1 MLKVLAVCKDRN
13 AAENILPAL
22 FEYSQLFSLQFY
34 IADTNEDIL
43 AVFMRQ
49 RPQLFMVYDAGDA
62 NADVKFLQ
70 QLSPTTPV
78 IVISPAEDELAAV
91 EAYQSGVIDYVHLP
105 CGSREFYYRLA
116 ARLRLL
122 QIATSGEAASSIWR
136 AGNLAISLRNNQVRL
151 GSEFIPLT
159 TTEYKLLVI
168 LATNLNC
175 IVTTEQLY
183 ADLWNVNDMGETSRT
198 LSMHISKLRHKL
210 GFNKFTPLNIVTIHK
225 KGYSLRTNGSTQIN
239 AAEPVNIPIEQ
250 QHTIYT
256 ANVKK
261 PEANYANDKEH

>member
-22 FEYSQLFSLQFY
+22 FEYSQLFSLQFH
-34 IADTNEDIL
+34 IVSTSEDIL

-62 NADVKFLQ
+62 NDDIKFLQ

-78 IVISPAEDELAAV
+78 IVISPVEDELAAV
-91 EAYQSGVIDYVHLP
+91 EAYQSGAIDYVHLP

-122 QIATSGEAASSIWR
+122 QIATSGEAASILR
-136 AGNLAISLRNNQVRL
+136 AGNLAISLRSNQVRL
-151 GSEFIPLT
+151 GNEFIPLT
-159 TTEYKLLVI
+159 TTEYKLLVV

-225 KGYSLRTNGSTQIN
+225 KGYSLRTNGSAQIN

-250 QHTIYT
+250 QTIYT

-261 PEANYANDKEH
+261 PEADYANNNER

>member
-1 MLKVLAVCKDRN
+1 MLKILAVCKDRN

-49 RPQLFMVYDAGDA
+49 RPQLFMVYEAGSGDD
-62 NADVKFLQ
+62 DVKFLQ
-70 QLSPTTPV
+70 QLSPATPV
-78 IVISPAEDELAAV
+78 IVISPDNGELAAV
-91 EAYQSGVIDYVHLP
+91 KAYKNGVTDYVHLP

-122 QIATSGEAASSIWR
+122 QIASTEDAASILR
-136 AGNLAISLRNNQVRL
+136 AGNVSISLRSNQVRL

-159 TTEYKLLVI
+159 TTEYKILVL

-175 IVTTEQLY
+175 TVTTEQLY
-183 ADLWNVNDMGETSRT
+183 ADLWSVSDMGETSRT

-225 KGYSLRTNGSTQIN
+225 KGYCLRTNGSAQIN
-239 AAEPVNIPIEQ
+239 GAEPVKIPFDQERSL
-250 QHTIYT
+250 HT
-256 ANVKK
+256 ANIKK
-261 PEANYANDKEH
+261 PEANYANN